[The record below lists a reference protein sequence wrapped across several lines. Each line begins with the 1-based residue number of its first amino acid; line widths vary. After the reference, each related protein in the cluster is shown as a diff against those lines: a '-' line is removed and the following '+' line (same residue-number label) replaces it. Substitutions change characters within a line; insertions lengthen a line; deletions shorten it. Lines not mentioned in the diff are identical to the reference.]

1 MLQIYDVEVPREIY
15 SSTDHGRFISFSV
28 TDRKNVVHCAYESFG
43 MEQMSSTIQPSSLR
57 NASLIQ
63 PPDQR

>member
-28 TDRKNVVHCAYESFG
+28 TDRKNVAHCAYESFG
-43 MEQMSSTIQPSSLR
+43 KEQMSSTIDGFHSDVINSEK
-57 NASLIQ
+57 SK
-63 PPDQR
+63 

>member
-1 MLQIYDVEVPREIY
+1 MLQIYREIY

-43 MEQMSSTIQPSSLR
+43 KEEMSSTIETSSLR

-63 PPDQR
+63 PPDQT